1 MDTPDHKLADIAHA
15 ERQGFCVADD
25 LADLP
30 VSDAELDA
38 IEAFLMAAFQ
48 AVMAGETPP
57 KAQHSGFS
65 DSDQPQTHVD
75 IASTNR
81 VRRRAR

>member
-1 MDTPDHKLADIAHA
+1 MDTPGHKQNDCAHA
-15 ERQGFCVADD
+15 ERHGFRVADD
-25 LADLP
+25 LADMP
-30 VSDAELDA
+30 MSDAELDA
-38 IEAFLMAAFQ
+38 VEAFLMAAFR

-57 KAQHSGFS
+57 KAKDSGGF
-65 DSDQPQTHVD
+65 DSDQPQTHAD

>member
-1 MDTPDHKLADIAHA
+1 MDTPGHKQNDCAHA
-15 ERQGFCVADD
+15 ERHGFRVADD

-30 VSDAELDA
+30 VSDGELDA
-38 IEAFLMAAFQ
+38 VEAFLMAAFR

-57 KAQHSGFS
+57 KAKDSGIS

-75 IASTNR
+75 IDQANR

>member
-1 MDTPDHKLADIAHA
+1 MDKPDHKLADIAQA
-15 ERQGFCVADD
+15 ERHGFHVADD

-38 IEAFLMAAFQ
+38 VEAFLMAAFRE
-48 AVMAGETPP
+48 VMAGESPPTP
-57 KAQHSGFS
+57 KDTGGF
-65 DSDQPQTHVD
+65 DSDQPQTHAV
-75 IASTNR
+75 IAFTNR

>member
-15 ERQGFCVADD
+15 ERHGFRVADD
-25 LADLP
+25 LADMP

-38 IEAFLMAAFQ
+38 VEAFLMAAFR
-48 AVMAGETPP
+48 AVMAGESPP
-57 KAQHSGFS
+57 MPKDTGDC
-65 DSDQPQTHVD
+65 DSNQPQTHAD

>member
-1 MDTPDHKLADIAHA
+1 MDKPDHKLADIAHA
-15 ERQGFCVADD
+15 ERHGFRVADD

-38 IEAFLMAAFQ
+38 VEAFLMAAFR

-57 KAQHSGFS
+57 KAKNSGAF
-65 DSDQPQTHVD
+65 DSDQPQTHAD
-75 IASTNR
+75 IDQAKR

>member
-1 MDTPDHKLADIAHA
+1 MDTRDHKLADIAHA
-15 ERQGFCVADD
+15 ERHGFRVADD

-30 VSDAELDA
+30 VSDGELDA
-38 IEAFLMAAFQ
+38 VEAFLMAAFR

-57 KAQHSGFS
+57 KAKDSGIS

-75 IASTNR
+75 IDQANR